1 MQNLSVSVT
10 SLNLASR
17 IQSAEF
23 VSAAKAPSSAD
34 AAEPQEPFNTVL
46 TKVENRHEPAAVNG
60 HPKGEAS
67 KAERPDSKP
76 AKVPDKHP
84 PDNPPG
90 TEVEHQGGQSE
101 EEPAVDVSTGAGTQP
116 VQAEGGES
124 EATASEVTVSNGTVP
139 DGNPSNPVPVIEANG
154 VTQAVLTQMVSA
166 VLTSEPAIVPSDV
179 MPDAVNPVVI
189 ADTVS
194 SAVMADTVKVAVMAD
209 TVSSAVMADTVTAAV
224 MADTVKAAVMADT
237 VITDAPLTLSEV
249 RVELPTVNPGPIVR
263 PEAIVTTPDAPIAE
277 TVVSAPGR
285 MPIPIEPVESR
296 DIPLPQI
303 FIRQNRPVVT
313 PEPALPQV
321 TIKPDPVAALP
332 RVTIDADPVARVPGH
347 SRGSEWTELLEFT
360 RLLDPTVERVR
371 YFQPERSDN
380 GTEPKAEPAPVES
393 AAWRPR
399 PRPVVSQSVDSYEQT
414 TSRISQHR
422 QAPATQSVNP
432 ESNNPVLTRLATNP
446 LTVAAP
452 DQVIRNFWRPQ
463 LNLNLQAMPT
473 GGAVLTASGTQT
485 ARPAAAPAVPVQL
498 TQEMLVSD
506 VREAVIRMASDGRSE
521 ARIVLHP
528 PELGELVVR
537 LESSRNGIVRIEF
550 HTFSPLVREALEA
563 GLDRLTDAL
572 KAEGLTLAQAE
583 VHLNLQLGPEG
594 QSGESELGKADGS
607 HVNADQEDALSSGNP
622 DGAHEEVE
630 RLPEG
635 ATISIYA

>member
-1 MQNLSVSVT
+1 MQNVSVSVT
-10 SLNLASR
+10 SLNLAGR

-34 AAEPQEPFNTVL
+34 AAKPQESFNTVL

-67 KAERPDSKP
+67 KAERTDSKP
-76 AKVPDKHP
+76 AKAPDRHP

-90 TEVEHQGGQSE
+90 TEVENHGGQPE
-101 EEPAVDVSTGAGTQP
+101 EEPVVDVSTGAGTQP
-116 VQAEGGES
+116 AKAEGGES
-124 EATASEVTVSNGTVP
+124 EATAPEVTVSNGTVP
-139 DGNPSNPVPVIEANG
+139 DGNPSNTVPGIEANLG
-154 VTQAVLTQMVSA
+154 TQAVLTQMVSA
-166 VLTSEPAIVPSDV
+166 VLTSEPAIVQPV
-179 MPDAVNPVVI
+179 VVNPVVI
-189 ADTVS
+189 ADTVIS
-194 SAVMADTVKVAVMAD
+194 AVMAETVKAAVMTDTVKTAVMADTVK
-209 TVSSAVMADTVTAAV
+209 
-224 MADTVKAAVMADT
+224 
-237 VITDAPLTLSEV
+237 TDAPLTLSEV
-249 RVELPTVNPGPIVR
+249 RVELPTIDPGLIVR

-277 TVVSAPGR
+277 TVVSGPGR

-313 PEPALPQV
+313 PEPALPRV

-332 RVTIDADPVARVPGH
+332 RVTIEADPVARVPGH

-371 YFQPERSDN
+371 YFQPERSDK
-380 GTEPKAEPAPVES
+380 GTEPAPVES
-393 AAWRPR
+393 AVWRPR
-399 PRPVVSQSVDSYEQT
+399 PRLVVSQSVDSYEQT
-414 TSRISQHR
+414 TSRNSQHR
-422 QAPATQSVNP
+422 QSPATQSVNP
-432 ESNNPVLTRLATNP
+432 ESNNPVLTRLAANP
-446 LTVAAP
+446 LNVAASE
-452 DQVIRNFWRPQ
+452 QVVRNFWRPQ

-473 GGAVLTASGTQT
+473 GGAVQAASGTQA
-485 ARPAAAPAVPVQL
+485 ARPVAAPTAPVHL

-594 QSGESELGKADGS
+594 QSGESEPGNADGS